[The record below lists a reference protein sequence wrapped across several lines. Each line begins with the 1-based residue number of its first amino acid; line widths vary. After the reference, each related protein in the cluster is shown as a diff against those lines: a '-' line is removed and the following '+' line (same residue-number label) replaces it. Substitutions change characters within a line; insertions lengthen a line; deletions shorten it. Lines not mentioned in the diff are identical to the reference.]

1 MPHTNK
7 AKRKMKIVNP
17 LYDGAFKYLMD
28 NEQIAK
34 SVLSII
40 LDQSIISLQSKPT
53 ELSVISG
60 QHREASRYDFKA
72 VIRNAQNEEQSV
84 LIELQ
89 KYKTPNP
96 IGRFRDY
103 LAANYKKEETIINA
117 QGQEVTQALPI
128 ITIYILGYNI
138 TKSEVL
144 ALKVDRTLRD
154 IIWNERVNETPDFVE
169 LLTHSSIILQV
180 DAKPTKFRNTRLER
194 FIRLFSQKLKNA
206 EANYFIDID
215 IDADTKSDNEMA
227 EIVDCLNRATLDEA
241 VVRSL
246 KYEQSLAEGI
256 LGLEREVADL
266 NVQIDLERKEKEL
279 ERQQREAAEEQ
290 AKADRKALISTIKEM
305 AKAGLTTEQIAQF
318 TRKSPDEI
326 RLTLSE

>member
-1 MPHTNK
+1 
-7 AKRKMKIVNP
+7 MKIVNP

-53 ELSVISG
+53 ELSIISG

-103 LAANYKKEETIINA
+103 LAANYKKAETIINA
-117 QGQEVTQALPI
+117 NGEEVTQLLPI

-144 ALKVDRTLRD
+144 ALKVDRTLKD
-154 IIWNERVNETPDFVE
+154 IIWDEQVNETPDFVE
-169 LLTHSSIILQV
+169 LLTHTSIILQV

-206 EANYFIDID
+206 DAN
-215 IDADTKSDNEMA
+215 
-227 EIVDCLNRATLDEA
+227 
-241 VVRSL
+241 
-246 KYEQSLAEGI
+246 
-256 LGLEREVADL
+256 
-266 NVQIDLERKEKEL
+266 
-279 ERQQREAAEEQ
+279 
-290 AKADRKALISTIKEM
+290 
-305 AKAGLTTEQIAQF
+305 
-318 TRKSPDEI
+318 
-326 RLTLSE
+326 